1 VFVFIL
7 GVCFRG
13 RSAIYG
19 QLVCCLFGAAAAVIL
34 PGGASIVPAT
44 AFLPFLVVAAW
55 SLRSPA
61 WARQMPISG
70 AWLLAFVAWAVVSAI
85 LLPRALE
92 GWTHVMTVDRGSG
105 DTEALIPL
113 RPVSGNV
120 TQTFYVVG
128 GAAVFFAVREL
139 MRENVGVATFRDGML
154 LLSALNCLAAVLNLA
169 EHYLGLPSLTE
180 LTRNAGYVNYS
191 AYEEAGLVRIQGT
204 FSETSAFAAFSLPL
218 FAFCWNLWMRGVRPR
233 YSGTVAMVTLAL
245 LLLSTSGTAYG
256 ALAIYALAFSLQYAL
271 QGMSARRFLRPR
283 AMAVLSL
290 GACAVVG
297 AAIIFELEFADR
309 VAKFFEHTV
318 GNKLSSSSGEVRSSW
333 NRQAWRNFVETY
345 GLGVGAG
352 SARASSFFFVV
363 ASNLGVLGLVFFS
376 MFFTYLF
383 SGQPRL
389 LSEPRRVVCIAARHG
404 LVAALIPA
412 LLSAGNVSLGFTFF
426 FFAAGATL
434 TNLSA
439 RYFQ

>member
-1 VFVFIL
+1 M
-7 GVCFRG
+7 
-13 RSAIYG
+13 AIYG
-19 QLVCCLFGAAAAVIL
+19 QLVCCLFGAAAAVVL

-44 AFLPFLVVAAW
+44 AFLPFLLIAAW
-55 SLRSPA
+55 SLRSPS

-70 AWLLAFVAWAVVSAI
+70 AWLMGFVAWAVVSAI
-85 LLPRALE
+85 LLPRVLQ
-92 GWTHVMTVDRGSG
+92 GWTHVMTMDRGSG

-113 RPVSGNV
+113 RPVSGNL
-120 TQTFYVVG
+120 TQTFYVLG
-128 GAAVFFAVREL
+128 GAAVFFAVREI
-139 MRENVGVATFRDGML
+139 MREERGVIIFRDGLL

-180 LTRNAGYVNYS
+180 LTRNGGYVNYS

-204 FSETSAFAAFSLPL
+204 FSETSAFSAFSLPL

-233 YSGTVAMVTLAL
+233 YSGLLAASTLVL

-256 ALAIYALAFSLQYAL
+256 ALAIYAVLFLLQYAL
-271 QGMSARRFLRPR
+271 LGLSARRFLRLR
-283 AMAVLSL
+283 TMAALALGVSGLVLT
-290 GACAVVG
+290 
-297 AAIIFELEFADR
+297 AIIFELELADR
-309 VAKFFEHTV
+309 VVQFFEHTV
-318 GNKLSSSSGEVRSSW
+318 GNKLSSSSGEVRSGW
-333 NRQAWRNFVETY
+333 NRQAWRNFIETY

-363 ASNLGVLGLVFFS
+363 ASNLGVLGLGFFS
-376 MFFTYLF
+376 LFFLYLF

-389 LSEPRRVVCIAARHG
+389 LSEPRRAVCVAARHG
-404 LVAALIPA
+404 VVASLIPA

-434 TNLSA
+434 TNLSS
-439 RYFQ
+439 RY